1 MRFRRSKN
9 SDPHIALARL
19 LVDQIEAGNY
29 RVTGVDQH
37 QWIVATVSY
46 VAENVAIK
54 AKQSGPPEVL
64 LTVELRQVGPST
76 KVEKERGPNVY
87 QRWQLR
93 RAGVEIDT

>member
-1 MRFRRSKN
+1 
-9 SDPHIALARL
+9 
-19 LVDQIEAGNY
+19 
-29 RVTGVDQH
+29 
-37 QWIVATVSY
+37 
-46 VAENVAIK
+46 
-54 AKQSGPPEVL
+54 L